1 MDNTALSAREQYLKK
16 LGLKIDPFAYAISE
30 LELKHSAYYAG
41 IQYRNGTAKGKDIH
55 TPFLEYFVPP
65 TTTQG
70 TKSLTLEK
78 LREPQH
84 SLIFGQSGSG
94 KTMLRLMLEA
104 RMRLVPDIPVRSLVV
119 THLFRTPDEKVWRA
133 LAQSLAIDFVIQLI
147 EQFPVQTTEFGDEH
161 ICALNWQLSIG
172 GPQVRRLIERYLKEP
187 EPEGKAG
194 YGILWPQVGRTAL
207 KRVVRDPKLAEIF
220 RKILTKEHT
229 QKRELD
235 NSYDLFQKSIRYAKD
250 GGLGQIYLLVD
261 DIDYFSRSEGEMLAI
276 LEPLLEKLP
285 VWQEENVY
293 LKGFLPARLEESVTH
308 WLQER
313 KLPKTL
319 VYLNKLKWTAQS
331 LRELIIQR
339 LRTGGSR
346 LISLNDLAGKGLENQ
361 LEDNLFLAAQGQ
373 PRRLIS
379 LMDRLIDTHLRRA
392 PNELF
397 FSLEDWKHSKEQE
410 DSLHDSQQAE
420 SR

>member
-1 MDNTALSAREQYLKK
+1 MDNTAREQYLKK
-16 LGLKIDPFAYAISE
+16 LGLKIDPFVYAISE

-41 IQYRNGTAKGKDIH
+41 IQYRNGTAKGEDIH

-65 TTTQG
+65 TTARG
-70 TKSLTLEK
+70 TEPISLEK

-119 THLFRTPDEKVWRA
+119 THLFRAPDQQVWRG

-147 EQFPVQTTEFGDEH
+147 EQFPIQSTEFGDEH

-172 GPQVRRLIERYLKEP
+172 GPQIRRLIERYLKEP

-207 KRVVRDPKLAEIF
+207 KRVGRDPKLAEIF
-220 RKILTKEHT
+220 QKILAKEHI
-229 QKRELD
+229 QREETD
-235 NSYDLFQKSIRYAKD
+235 KPYDLFQKSIQYAKTW
-250 GGLGQIYLLVD
+250 GFGQIYLLLD
-261 DIDYFSRSEGEMLAI
+261 DIDYFLHSEGKMLAL
-276 LEPLLEKLP
+276 LEPLLEKLFE
-285 VWQEENVY
+285 WQEEKVY
-293 LKGFLPARLEESVTH
+293 LKGFLPERLEESVIH

-313 KLPKTL
+313 KLHENF
-319 VYLNKLKWTAQS
+319 VYINKLQWNSQS
-331 LRELIIQR
+331 LRELLMQR

-346 LISLNDLAGKGLENQ
+346 LISLNDLAGKDLENQ
-361 LEDNLFLAAQGQ
+361 LEDTLLLAAEGQ
-373 PRRLIS
+373 PRRLLS

-410 DSLHDSQQAE
+410 DSLHDSQQEE
-420 SR
+420 SC